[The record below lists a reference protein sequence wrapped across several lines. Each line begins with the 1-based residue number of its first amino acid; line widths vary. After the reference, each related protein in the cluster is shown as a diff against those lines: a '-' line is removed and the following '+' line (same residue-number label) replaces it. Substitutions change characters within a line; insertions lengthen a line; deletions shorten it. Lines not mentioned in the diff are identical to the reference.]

1 MARYLVVKARN
12 TETQQTVKQQDLN
25 GRLLQWH
32 QKREAEEIADTL
44 AENLTKRTRQLWV
57 GLVEEYHK

>member
-32 QKREAEEIADTL
+32 QRREAEEIADIL

-57 GLVEEYHK
+57 GLVEEYYK